1 MFKENGAL
9 RTATSKFALKN
20 ALAKPRLS
28 HQKADILIVDAS
40 AQLWVTAW
48 PGKGGLV
55 SDLINTFRQFIARQL
70 DLKQDVYIVF
80 DRYHQDSI
88 KSHTRIVRA
97 IGVTRRL
104 YLQLATEL
112 PSQKVV
118 LMVTQNEMQ
127 LTDLILQ
134 SLQEDPIVSRQ
145 KLVVTGLNDT
155 IIQIHNGVVTELAL
169 LKTSHEE
176 ADVIMINQLLWVVAT
191 SSTTKSVKVNM

>member
-20 ALAKPRLS
+20 AVAKPRLS

-40 AQLWVTAW
+40 AQL

-88 KSHTRIVRA
+88 KGHTRIVRA

-118 LMVTQNEMQ
+118 LMVT
-127 LTDLILQ
+127 
-134 SLQEDPIVSRQ
+134 
-145 KLVVTGLNDT
+145 
-155 IIQIHNGVVTELAL
+155 
-169 LKTSHEE
+169 
-176 ADVIMINQLLWVVAT
+176 
-191 SSTTKSVKVNM
+191 

>member
-88 KSHTRIVRA
+88 KGHTRIVRA
-97 IGVTRRL
+97 SGVTRRFH
-104 YLQLATEL
+104 LQLVTEL

-118 LMVTQNEMQ
+118 LTVTQNKMQ

-155 IIQIHNGVVTELAL
+155 IQIHNGVVTELAL

>member
-9 RTATSKFALKN
+9 RTATSRFALKN

-40 AQLWVTAW
+40 AQLWVAAW

-70 DLKQDVYIVF
+70 DLKQDVYTVF

-88 KSHTRIVRA
+88 KGHTRIVRA

-155 IIQIHNGVVTELAL
+155 IQIHNGVVTELAL

>member
-80 DRYHQDSI
+80 DRYHQDLI
-88 KSHTRIVRA
+88 KGHTRIVRA
-97 IGVTRRL
+97 IRVTRRL

-155 IIQIHNGVVTELAL
+155 IQIHNGVVTELAL

-191 SSTTKSVKVNM
+191 SSTTKSVNVNM

>member
-9 RTATSKFALKN
+9 RTATSKCALKN

-88 KSHTRIVRA
+88 KGHTRIVRA

-155 IIQIHNGVVTELAL
+155 IQIHNGVVTELAL

>member
-28 HQKADILIVDAS
+28 HQKADILIVDSS

-88 KSHTRIVRA
+88 KGHTRIVRA
-97 IGVTRRL
+97 LRVTRRL

-155 IIQIHNGVVTELAL
+155 IQIHNGVVTELAL

-191 SSTTKSVKVNM
+191 SSTTKSVNVNM

>member
-40 AQLWVTAW
+40 AQLWVAAW

-88 KSHTRIVRA
+88 KGHTRIVRA

-112 PSQKVV
+112 LSQKVV
-118 LMVTQNEMQ
+118 LMVTQKEMQ

-155 IIQIHNGVVTELAL
+155 IQIHNGVVTELAL

-176 ADVIMINQLLWVVAT
+176 ADVIMINQLFWVVAT

>member
-1 MFKENGAL
+1 M
-9 RTATSKFALKN
+9 
-20 ALAKPRLS
+20 
-28 HQKADILIVDAS
+28 
-40 AQLWVTAW
+40 
-48 PGKGGLV
+48 
-55 SDLINTFRQFIARQL
+55 
-70 DLKQDVYIVF
+70 YIVF

-88 KSHTRIVRA
+88 KGHTRIVRA

-104 YLQLATEL
+104 YLQLANEL

-134 SLQEDPIVSRQ
+134 SLQEDHIVSRQ

-155 IIQIHNGVVTELAL
+155 IQIRNGVVTELAL

>member
-20 ALAKPRLS
+20 AVAKPRLS

-88 KSHTRIVRA
+88 KGHTRIVRA

-155 IIQIHNGVVTELAL
+155 IQIHNGVVTELAL

>member
-88 KSHTRIVRA
+88 KGHTRIVRA
-97 IGVTRRL
+97 SGVTRRFH
-104 YLQLATEL
+104 LQLVTEL

-118 LMVTQNEMQ
+118 PTVTQNKMQ

-145 KLVVTGLNDT
+145 KLVVTVLNDT
-155 IIQIHNGVVTELAL
+155 IQIHDGVVTELAL
-169 LKTSHEE
+169 LLTSHEE
-176 ADVIMINQLLWVVAT
+176 ADVFMINLLL
-191 SSTTKSVKVNM
+191 

>member
-88 KSHTRIVRA
+88 KGHTRIVRA
-97 IGVTRRL
+97 SGVTRRFH
-104 YLQLATEL
+104 LQLATEL

-118 LMVTQNEMQ
+118 LTVTQNKMQ

-155 IIQIHNGVVTELAL
+155 IQIHNGVVTELAL

>member
-88 KSHTRIVRA
+88 KGHTRIVRA

-145 KLVVTGLNDT
+145 KLVVTVLNDT
-155 IIQIHNGVVTELAL
+155 IQIHDGVVTELAL
-169 LKTSHEE
+169 LLTSHEE
-176 ADVIMINQLLWVVAT
+176 ADVFMINLLLWVVAT
-191 SSTTKSVKVNM
+191 SSTMKCPQWV

>member
-1 MFKENGAL
+1 M
-9 RTATSKFALKN
+9 
-20 ALAKPRLS
+20 S

-40 AQLWVTAW
+40 AQLWVAAW

-88 KSHTRIVRA
+88 KGHTRIVRA

-118 LMVTQNEMQ
+118 LMVTQKEM
-127 LTDLILQ
+127 L
-134 SLQEDPIVSRQ
+134 Q

-155 IIQIHNGVVTELAL
+155 IQIHNGVVTELAL

-176 ADVIMINQLLWVVAT
+176 ADVIMINQLFWVVAT